1 MFGFGTARTL
11 AWIALI
17 AATQAVPLDLRGRG
31 AATLPSNDPFYAVPA
46 DVESSAPGAILKHR
60 PPPAQIAAFGLA
72 PVNLQGSHQILYRTN
87 DNFGNATATV
97 VTVLIPHNADLTK
110 VLSYQ
115 VAQDSSCK
123 DCAPSYALQLASA
136 TVGSLGTLV
145 TQAELLLVEAALNRG
160 WVVILPDH
168 EGPTAAFLANRQAGQ
183 ATLDGIRA
191 ALSSGGFTGISKDA
205 TVALWGYSGG
215 SLASGWA
222 AELQPT
228 YAPELKIAGAALG
241 GTVPNI
247 TTVLSEINKSA
258 FAGIIPS
265 GIVGLANQY
274 PQVNGVIEKHV
285 LPQYQSLFNKVRSQC
300 LVADISDFLFK
311 DVLAM
316 LDDPSL
322 PFTDPELVRIQNDN
336 ALGQATPKIPL
347 YVYKSTG
354 DELSPVSETD
364 ALVKKYCGGG
374 TPVEYV
380 RDILS
385 EHGSLA
391 ITGAVKALAWL
402 IDVLDEGK
410 PQKGCS
416 TATVISSLLDPSAL
430 EIIPGFIVD
439 ALLDLLG
446 SPVGPIVIG

>member
-1 MFGFGTARTL
+1 MFGSCTARTL
-11 AWIALI
+11 TWLALI
-17 AATQAVPLDLRGRG
+17 AATHAVPLTLQGRG
-31 AATLPSNDPFYAVPA
+31 AATLPSLDPFYAVPA
-46 DVESSAPGAILKHR
+46 DVGSSAPGTILKHR

-115 VAQDSSCK
+115 VAQDSACR

-136 TVGSLGTLV
+136 AIGSLGTLV

-168 EGPTAAFLANRQAGQ
+168 EGPTAAFTANRQAGQ
-183 ATLDGIRA
+183 ATLDGVRA
-191 ALSSGGFTGISKDA
+191 ALSSGSFTGISKDA

-258 FAGIIPS
+258 FAGIIPA
-265 GIVGLANQY
+265 GIIGLANQY
-274 PQVNGVIEKHV
+274 PQINSVIEDHV
-285 LPQYQSLFNKVRSQC
+285 LPQYQPLFNKVRNQC
-300 LVADISDFLFK
+300 LVADMTDFLFK
-311 DVLAM
+311 DVLGM
-316 LDDPSL
+316 FDDPSL
-322 PFTDPELVRIQNDN
+322 PFTDPELVKIQNDN
-336 ALGQATPKIPL
+336 AMGQATPKIPL

-364 ALVKKYCGGG
+364 ALVKKYCAGG
-374 TPVEYV
+374 TSVEYV

-402 IDVLDEGK
+402 IDVLDEG
-410 PQKGCS
+410 QTQNGCS
-416 TATVISSLLDPSAL
+416 TSTVISSLLDPSTL
-430 EIIPGFIVD
+430 EIIPGFIVE

-446 SPVGPIVIG
+446 NPVGPILIG

>member
-17 AATQAVPLDLRGRG
+17 AAIHAAPLDLQGRG
-31 AATLPSNDPFYAVPA
+31 AATLPSIDPFYAVPA
-46 DVESSAPGAILKHR
+46 DVGSSAPGAILKHR

-72 PVNLQGSHQILYRTN
+72 PVNLQASHQILYRTN

-97 VTVLIPHNADLTK
+97 VTVLIPHNADLSK
-110 VLSYQ
+110 ILSYQ
-115 VAQDSSCK
+115 VAQDSACK

-136 TVGSLGTLV
+136 TIGSLGTLV

-160 WVVILPDH
+160 WVVIIPDH
-168 EGPTAAFLANRQAGQ
+168 EGPNAAFLANRQAGQ
-183 ATLDGIRA
+183 ATLDGVRA
-191 ALSSGGFTGISKDA
+191 ALSSGSFTGISKDA

-274 PQVNGVIEKHV
+274 PQVNSVLEKHV

-300 LVADISDFLFK
+300 LVADVTDFLFK
-311 DVLAM
+311 DVLGM

-322 PFTDPELVRIQNDN
+322 PFTDPDLVRIQNDN
-336 ALGQATPKIPL
+336 ALGKATPKIPL
-347 YVYKSTG
+347 YVYKSTE

-364 ALVKKYCGGG
+364 ALVKKYCRGGAS
-374 TPVEYV
+374 VEYV

-410 PQKGCS
+410 SQKGCATS
-416 TATVISSLLDPSAL
+416 TVISSLLDPSAL